1 MGAREKKAETVQ
13 AFVDRV
19 RDAKGIYLTDFTQL
33 DVKSITDL
41 RSRFR
46 GVGAEYVVIK
56 NTLARRALEQL
67 DLPDIARFFT
77 GPTAVVIGRE
87 DPISA
92 VKVLEEFAQ
101 QHNQRPAVKV
111 GVVEKREFSAE
122 DVSRLAKLPPR
133 DQILAELAGALQAP
147 LAQVAYVLQAR
158 LIEFA
163 GLLEALRVER
173 EGA

>member
-1 MGAREKKAETVQ
+1 MGAREKKEATVQ
-13 AFVDRV
+13 TIVDQM
-19 RDAKGIYLTDFTQL
+19 RDAKGIYLTDFTRL
-33 DVKSITDL
+33 DVKSVTEL

-46 GVGAEYVVIK
+46 SVGVEYVVVK

-77 GPTAVVIGRE
+77 GPTAVVIGRD
-87 DPISA
+87 DPVAA
-92 VKVLEEFAQ
+92 VKVLDEFAQ

-122 DVSRLAKLPPR
+122 DVARLAKLPPR
-133 DQILAELAGALQAP
+133 DRILAELAGAFEAP

-163 GLLEALRVER
+163 GLLDALRAER